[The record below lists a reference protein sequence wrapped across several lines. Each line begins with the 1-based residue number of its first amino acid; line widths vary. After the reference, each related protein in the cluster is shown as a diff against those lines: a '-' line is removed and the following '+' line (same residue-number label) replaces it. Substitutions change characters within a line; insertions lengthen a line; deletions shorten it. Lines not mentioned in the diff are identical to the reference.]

1 MVFRPVGKKPASVVF
16 PHREK
21 GAEVGPLAPI
31 DKVMMM
37 MIMMMILMLM
47 MM

>member
-1 MVFRPVGKKPASVVF
+1 MGKKPASVVF

-21 GAEVGPLAPI
+21 GAEAGPLAPI

-37 MIMMMILMLM
+37 IMMMMMMMILMLM